1 MVGLRLK
8 TYDRYI
14 NNLSPQLAEFMT
26 KSLPYLRFLAVS
38 TLPIS
43 TSMKV
48 WSALE
53 GHGNPAETLRSF
65 GKIGTIVEAMLWNRE
80 EYGYD
85 ILFAWSDLDRS
96 AADFVQLLDQYR
108 RASEGRY

>member
-1 MVGLRLK
+1 
-8 TYDRYI
+8 
-14 NNLSPQLAEFMT
+14 
-26 KSLPYLRFLAVS
+26 
-38 TLPIS
+38 
-43 TSMKV
+43 MKV

-85 ILFAWSDLDRS
+85 ILFGWGDLDRS